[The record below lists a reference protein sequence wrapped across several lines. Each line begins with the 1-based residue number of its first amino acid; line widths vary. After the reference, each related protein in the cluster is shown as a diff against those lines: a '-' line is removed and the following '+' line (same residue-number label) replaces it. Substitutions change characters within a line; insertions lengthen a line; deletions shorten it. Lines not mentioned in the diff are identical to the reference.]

1 MNKPYKY
8 VLKIWATCVIAA
20 PLLVLL
26 IDRISPESDLFASL
40 VLALMSALIF
50 ATPFCV
56 GVLLI
61 MLLLNKFKLSVTF
74 AKLITSVLAA
84 IYLWFVVFYPKRDL
98 LAALPPLALVFPLG
112 LLLVFVVTVWIY
124 KLKESTRCIDSAV

>member
-8 VLKIWATCVIAA
+8 VLKIWATCVVAA
-20 PLLVLL
+20 PLLVLI
-26 IDRISPESDLFASL
+26 IDRISPESDLVAGLILSL
-40 VLALMSALIF
+40 MGALIF
-50 ATPFCV
+50 ATPFCI
-56 GVLLI
+56 GILLI
-61 MLLLNKFKLSVTF
+61 ILLLNKFKLSVTF
-74 AKLITSVLAA
+74 AKLTTSVLAA

-124 KLKESTRCIDSAV
+124 KLKESTRYIDTAV

>member
-8 VLKIWATCVIAA
+8 VLKIWATCVVAA
-20 PLLVLL
+20 PLLVLI
-26 IDRISPESDLFASL
+26 IDRISPESDLVAGLILSL
-40 VLALMSALIF
+40 MGALIF
-50 ATPFCV
+50 ATPFCI
-56 GVLLI
+56 GILLI
-61 MLLLNKFKLSVTF
+61 ILLLNKFKLSVTF
-74 AKLITSVLAA
+74 AKLTTSVLAA